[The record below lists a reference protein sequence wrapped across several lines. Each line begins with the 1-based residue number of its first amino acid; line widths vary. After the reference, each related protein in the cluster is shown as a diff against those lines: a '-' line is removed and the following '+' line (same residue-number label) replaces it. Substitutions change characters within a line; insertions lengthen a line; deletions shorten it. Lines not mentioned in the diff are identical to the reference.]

1 MGENGLKLV
10 TQLFSSMYETGEWPK
25 DFVKVAMITLKTPEA
40 AKCSKHY
47 KVSLSAS
54 ATKIVERIL
63 RRRSEGQ
70 VEDVLGE
77 EYFVFRGGKR
87 N

>member
-1 MGENGLKLV
+1 
-10 TQLFSSMYETGEWPK
+10 
-25 DFVKVAMITLKTPEA
+25 MITLKVPEA

-47 KVSLSAS
+47 RVSLIAS
-54 ATKIVERIL
+54 TAKIVERIL
-63 RRRSEGQ
+63 RRRFEGL

-77 EYFVFRGGKR
+77 DHFVFRGGKR